1 LELLRTTVEKLEMSK
16 YREIYTKTSV
26 HLIVA
31 GDINSPWKNIL
42 RNTHY
47 FYIVEC
53 DMYLNNTPQRIVAF
67 PFQHWA
73 RESAKMLRY
82 TYIAYRVSPVSYES
96 STPTTSQW

>member
-1 LELLRTTVEKLEMSK
+1 MC
-16 YREIYTKTSV
+16 
-26 HLIVA
+26 
-31 GDINSPWKNIL
+31 
-42 RNTHY
+42 NTQS

-82 TYIAYRVSPVSYES
+82 TYIAYLVSTVSYES
-96 STPTTSQW
+96 